1 MCVQENQ
8 HLKPQII
15 AWKNNS
21 KINLSRGLFSSEL
34 ASTNQSFTLPENSHM
49 KIGEFKRSFLLSSD
63 DSNDVVDIGFLEEF
77 LQRLSQKWLLA
88 EVVHQND
95 FPKQIFRGTIY
106 DRVYGAEQSRIV
118 LKSYLVHSFLLSNA
132 FFTKY

>member
-1 MCVQENQ
+1 
-8 HLKPQII
+8 
-15 AWKNNS
+15 
-21 KINLSRGLFSSEL
+21 
-34 ASTNQSFTLPENSHM
+34 M
-49 KIGEFKRSFLLSSD
+49 KIGEFRRSFLLSSD

-95 FPKQIFRGTIY
+95 FPQQIFRGTIY
-106 DRVYGAEQSRIV
+106 DRVHGTEQSRIV
-118 LKSYLVHSFLLSNA
+118 LKPYLAYSFLLSYA